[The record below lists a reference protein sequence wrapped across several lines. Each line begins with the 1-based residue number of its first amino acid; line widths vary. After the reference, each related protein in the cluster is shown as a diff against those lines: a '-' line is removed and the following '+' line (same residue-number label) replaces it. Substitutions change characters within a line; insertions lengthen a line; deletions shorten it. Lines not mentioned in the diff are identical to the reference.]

1 MTGWWE
7 VVVFAFTTQLAVLPG
22 EKVQFIIAGLST
34 RYKPWL
40 IVSAA
45 GAAFALWTAVEI
57 YVGSALT
64 RLLPGIYL
72 DALTAGL
79 FLLFAVLL
87 IRSMPDGE
95 TPDGVTKTDG
105 GAIDLSGVVPRR
117 FQHDDIEKVGKY
129 GAFLPIF
136 AMMVFGEFG
145 DKTQIVT
152 IGLAAQYDAHSAIW
166 VGEMLAIIPVSI
178 ANAYFFHKF
187 SHKLDMRKAHL
198 ASAMLF
204 LFFAGDFFLQLLFDF
219 SVWETAVSVVAQLGG
234 SLV

>member
-1 MTGWWE
+1 MTSWWD
-7 VVVFAFTTQLAVLPG
+7 VVVLAFTTQLAVLPG
-22 EKVQFIIAGLST
+22 EKVQFIIAGLSA

-40 IVSAA
+40 VVSAA
-45 GAAFALWTAVEI
+45 GAAFALWTALEI
-57 YVGSALT
+57 YVGGALT
-64 RLLPGIYL
+64 RLFPGVYL

-87 IRSMPDGE
+87 LRSMPDSE
-95 TPDGVTKTDG
+95 TPEGVTKTDG

-117 FQHDDIEKVGKY
+117 FQQEDLATMGKY
-129 GAFLPIF
+129 SAFFPIF
-136 AMMVFGEFG
+136 AMMAFGEFG

-152 IGLAAQYDAHSAIW
+152 IGLAAQYGAHSAIW

-198 ASAMLF
+198 ASAVLF
-204 LFFAGDFFLQLLFDF
+204 LFFAADFFLQLLFNF
-219 SVWETAVSVVAQLGG
+219 SVWETAVTAVAHFGQA
-234 SLV
+234 LV